1 MRNGRGMAA
10 SSWPFVSLVRTGPDR
25 PRFIGTIKHSLDHQ
39 RVQVHFQIH
48 ISVGVGGVGD
58 VWIVERETVGLLPL
72 IRNAVSRGVHRR
84 FTGGIGRPAAH
95 FPFVIDDLAR
105 AVAHIRNDSRIHRVA
120 FGSSRPGAPED
131 QIKGLCGGLRLHLRG
146 GEWHRALQGSLGKD
160 AFPIVP
166 ADFGPAYHEVA
177 IDIDG
182 RGESHFGVEDE
193 VALNAGGTSTQ
204 VVVDVI
210 QSPQVATTT
219 VTAPVV
225 EDVVAE
231 IALDGDVTPTR
242 DAAFH
247 VREKIV
253 MPGAAV
259 AAHAT
264 REGMPLPVVAFPNDA
279 PLHRKAIERPAGGQG
294 MGIAPT
300 ARAMVNNEIVAVGSA
315 EALGSELASVI
326 SRAEAQKA
334 DDDVMRFRQ
343 FEGNAVALVFLDA
356 DAVTGRRLACDG
368 QVRLAGYQPLR
379 FNQTANP

>member
-1 MRNGRGMAA
+1 MILPVPLRTCETIRASTESRLGRIAPAFLRTSSKASAA
-10 SSWPFVSLVRTGPDR
+10 DCVC
-25 PRFIGTIKHSLDHQ
+25 
-39 RVQVHFQIH
+39 
-48 ISVGVGGVGD
+48 
-58 VWIVERETVGLLPL
+58 
-72 IRNAVSRGVHRR
+72 
-84 FTGGIGRPAAH
+84 TGG
-95 FPFVIDDLAR
+95 
-105 AVAHIRNDSRIHRVA
+105 
-120 FGSSRPGAPED
+120 
-131 QIKGLCGGLRLHLRG
+131 G
-146 GEWHRALQGSLGKD
+146 GEWRRALQGSLAKH

-166 ADFGPAYHEVA
+166 ADIGPAYHVVA

-182 RGESHFGVEDE
+182 RGEDNFGVEDE
-193 VALNAGGTSTQ
+193 VALNAGGTSAQ

-210 QSPQVATTT
+210 QSPQIPTTT

-247 VREKIV
+247 VREKVV

-368 QVRLAGYQPLR
+368 QVRLADYQPLR
-379 FNQTANP
+379 FNQTANTDRKSTRLNSSHVKI